1 MLELDITRSAA
12 RYDKN
17 SSVTSSSLVRRTASL
32 RSLSLWAACIINTH
46 KTVINTTIAH
56 EIKYKTLQNTTYSY
70 LNIIA
75 TKSDRIKCPIKRL
88 ELYYQQNLTGL
99 QIFANLNH
107 KSQTTSQKNFIHHNV
122 TNLRPNRGHYS
133 WFRDDVSLL
142 FSTTLLV
149 NFFPRNQRV

>member
-12 RYDKN
+12 KYDKN

-32 RSLSLWAACIINTH
+32 RSLSLWAACIMNTH
-46 KTVINTTIAH
+46 KTVINTRIAH
-56 EIKYKTLQNTTYSY
+56 EIKLKHYAEHLT

-122 TNLRPNRGHYS
+122 TNLRPNRGR
-133 WFRDDVSLL
+133 FRIISSHVGMVFKFSAIIAHVLL
-142 FSTTLLV
+142 
-149 NFFPRNQRV
+149 